1 MVLDGAD
8 EDTTTNKTEEEEK
21 EDKSEDSDREK
32 EWGPPPYQ
40 DLYCGDM
47 NCYDLLGVT
56 RDSDTREITKAYRKL
71 ALKWHPDR
79 YQDQAEKLRAQEMFM
94 RIAAGYEVLK
104 DEESR
109 KDYDYMMDHPEE
121 TYGNYYRYYRRRL
134 APQIDV
140 RLVVVTLITIMSL
153 VQYYSAWYN
162 HTETIKYLA
171 TVPKY
176 RIQVRSMFH
185 FQYNLM

>member
-71 ALKWHPDR
+71 ALKWHPDSL
-79 YQDQAEKLRAQEMFM
+79 KLA
-94 RIAAGYEVLK
+94 
-104 DEESR
+104 S
-109 KDYDYMMDHPEE
+109 
-121 TYGNYYRYYRRRL
+121 
-134 APQIDV
+134 
-140 RLVVVTLITIMSL
+140 S
-153 VQYYSAWYN
+153 
-162 HTETIKYLA
+162 
-171 TVPKY
+171 
-176 RIQVRSMFH
+176 
-185 FQYNLM
+185 